1 MELKVKQE
9 NFDKELEE
17 KESKIEEL
25 VKDNEMELAKGLAA

>member
-1 MELKVKQE
+1 VKQE